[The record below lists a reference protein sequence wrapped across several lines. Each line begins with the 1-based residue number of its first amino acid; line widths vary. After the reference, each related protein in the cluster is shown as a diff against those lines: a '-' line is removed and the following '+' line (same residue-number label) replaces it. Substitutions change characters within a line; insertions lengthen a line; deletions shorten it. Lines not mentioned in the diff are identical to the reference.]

1 MDSDEY
7 DQLDSEEAAEMDADP
22 TANNGGSPKSNED
35 VDTNFTADEIMQ
47 NEVVPQLSSSG
58 ELPLLRPGSVSN

>member
-1 MDSDEY
+1 
-7 DQLDSEEAAEMDADP
+7 MDADP